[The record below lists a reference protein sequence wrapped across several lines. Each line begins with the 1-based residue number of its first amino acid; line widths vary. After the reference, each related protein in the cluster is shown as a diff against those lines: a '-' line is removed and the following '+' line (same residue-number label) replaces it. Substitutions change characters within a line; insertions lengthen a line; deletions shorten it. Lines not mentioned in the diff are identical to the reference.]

1 MPIEYYEVIG
11 NTHEDKLWAK
21 KNVNS

>member
-21 KNVNS
+21 MNAT

>member
-21 KNVNS
+21 KNANS